1 MSASKDYFL
10 RTFIK
15 LGINILKC
23 NYSTIKDREHISLYM
38 TIILGD
44 HIYILL

>member
-23 NYSTIKDREHISLYM
+23 NYSTIKDKEHILLYM
-38 TIILGD
+38 TIIFWD
-44 HIYILL
+44 HIYPLL